1 MTYPENGL
9 INILKILDKNSSDS
23 IERHS
28 LFDDNISPKNLIFP
42 KNIYDSEY
50 FSNTSED
57 TDSLFNCLIATD
69 TEVKKKCPL
78 FKTKMM
84 SNRGKVPKKTLL
96 GKKHGKTCF
105 DNILTKIQVHFI
117 SFLINMVND
126 AVKDEFEPEFL
137 DTIVKNDDKGAEKN
151 FFKNI
156 SYKEKSKIKYSY
168 LMNCFQKPI
177 KEIIQTDITKKF
189 RNLKT
194 NYNKDLY
201 EKLSKKSEWFSD
213 FLDKK
218 FIEVFNKYYYN
229 KGDKLEKIEFKGKT
243 INISKNTKSFCYLL
257 EKQGSSLAQSM
268 KDIIKIVYLND
279 VKNENINEKI
289 VILNKAKK

>member
-1 MTYPENGL
+1 MKYPENGL
-9 INILKILDKNSSDS
+9 IDILQILDKNSSDS
-23 IERHS
+23 IENHA
-28 LFDDNISPKNLIFP
+28 LFDDNISTKNLIFP
-42 KNIYDSEY
+42 KNIFDPHY

-57 TDSLFNCLIATD
+57 TDSLFSCLIATES
-69 TEVKKKCPL
+69 EVKKKCPL
-78 FKTKMM
+78 FKTQMM
-84 SNRGKVPKKTLL
+84 SNRGKAPEKTLL

-126 AVKDEFEPEFL
+126 AVKEEFEPEFL
-137 DTIVKNDDKGAEKN
+137 DTIVKKNNNGTERN

-156 SYKEKSKIKYSY
+156 SYKEKSKIKYNY

-177 KEIIQTDITKKF
+177 KEIIGTDITKKF
-189 RNLKT
+189 RNLET

-243 INISKNTKSFCYLL
+243 LNISKNTKSFCYLL

-268 KDIIKIVYLND
+268 KDIIKNVYLNE
-279 VKNENINEKI
+279 VKNKNNNEKI